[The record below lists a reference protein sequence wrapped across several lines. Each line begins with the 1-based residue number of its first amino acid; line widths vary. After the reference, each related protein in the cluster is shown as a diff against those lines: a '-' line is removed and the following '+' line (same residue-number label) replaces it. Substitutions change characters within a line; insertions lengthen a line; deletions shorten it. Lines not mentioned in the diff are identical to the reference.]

1 MRGKAFLVC
10 QCDYSTGITPAY
22 AGKSLIPVFFGGRFE
37 DHPRLCGEKHSTLV
51 IRSRR
56 LGSPPPM
63 RGKAFAPSGILTM
76 TRITPAYAGKRV
88 LAAGH
93 TPVVRDHPR
102 LCGEKNVEPKRTDQ
116 KFRITPAY
124 AGKRCGVLSKKA
136 MTKDHPRLCGEKVR
150 QSRTC
155 GSGQGSPPPMRGKA
169 FSVIFLG

>member
-1 MRGKAFLVC
+1 
-10 QCDYSTGITPAY
+10 
-22 AGKSLIPVFFGGRFE
+22 
-37 DHPRLCGEKHSTLV
+37 
-51 IRSRR
+51 
-56 LGSPPPM
+56 M

-124 AGKRCGVLSKKA
+124 AGKRPHISSSLSQSR
-136 MTKDHPRLCGEKVR
+136 DHPRLCGEK
-150 QSRTC
+150 
-155 GSGQGSPPPMRGKA
+155 
-169 FSVIFLG
+169 